1 MQKRGLKLSNNTIAS
16 KIVEGIPAQC
26 RIESSSEY
34 TVSLPE
40 GVCMRHSR
48 LYANCAEL
56 SHHKEIESVNVA
68 CYKHSGNYIYTIEV
82 SRNYGDEEDDTWEL

>member
-1 MQKRGLKLSNNTIAS
+1 MSNNTIAS

-26 RIESSSEY
+26 QIESSSEY

-40 GVCMRHSR
+40 NVYMHHSR
-48 LYANCAEL
+48 LYANCSEL

-68 CYKHSGNYIYTIEV
+68 YYKHSGNCIYTIEV
-82 SRNYGDEEDDTWEL
+82 TRNYNDDEEDDTWEF